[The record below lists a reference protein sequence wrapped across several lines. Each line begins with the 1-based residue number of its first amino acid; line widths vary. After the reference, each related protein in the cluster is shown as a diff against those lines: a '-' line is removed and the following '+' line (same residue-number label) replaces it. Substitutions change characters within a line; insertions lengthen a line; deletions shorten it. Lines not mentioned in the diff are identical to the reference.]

1 MKDFILIANDNGAV
15 EIIRKSDL
23 IKVYMVLPDANEVAF
38 LWNDQITGLQKEFRY
53 SPKNL
58 HLTGLKEE
66 TGLACSYFQ
75 ELSKMLCD
83 APETH
88 TVLREELSN
97 TRMKSYKTED

>member
-1 MKDFILIANDNGAV
+1 MKDFILIADDDGAV

-23 IKVYMVLPDANEVAF
+23 IKVYMVMPDANEVVF
-38 LWNDQITGLQKEFRY
+38 HWNDQITGLQKEFRY

-58 HLTGLKEE
+58 HLTGQ
-66 TGLACSYFQ
+66 TGIACSYFQ

-88 TVLREELSN
+88 TLLREELRN
-97 TRMKSYKTED
+97 TRMKSYKLED

>member
-1 MKDFILIANDNGAV
+1 MKDFILITDDNGAV

-23 IKVYMVLPDANEVAF
+23 IKVYMVMPDANEVVF
-38 LWNDQITGLQKEFRY
+38 HWNDQITGLQKEFRY

-58 HLTGLKEE
+58 HLTGL
-66 TGLACSYFQ
+66 TGRACSYFQ

-97 TRMKSYKTED
+97 TRMKSYKSED

>member
-38 LWNDQITGLQKEFRY
+38 VWNDQITGRQKEFRY

-58 HLTGLKEE
+58 NWTKPEE
-66 TGLACSYFQ
+66 TGLACRYFQ

-83 APETH
+83 APGTH
-88 TVLREELSN
+88 TVLREELGN

>member
-23 IKVYMVLPDANEVAF
+23 IKIYMVMPDANEVVF
-38 LWNDQITGLQKEFRY
+38 HWNDQITGLQKEFRY

-58 HLTGLKEE
+58 HLTGQ
-66 TGLACSYFQ
+66 TGIACSYFQ
-75 ELSKMLCD
+75 KLSKMLCD

-88 TVLREELSN
+88 TILREELSN
-97 TRMKSYKTED
+97 TRMKSYKSED